1 MSDSDAAWRDPLDVV
16 VGWESTSDPALLRHR
31 RRGPFWDLLDE
42 LGVTLLVT
50 REYEHLL
57 LALSSA
63 GGRGEMTHLAVPHP
77 SGLAFDAERGVVHLA
92 STRNPN
98 QVLDLVPVAEP
109 HGDGGGRDD
118 GASGT
123 LVPVRSRTLPGRL
136 YLHDLALVGGCLH
149 ANAVGQDAV
158 VRLDAAGGHER
169 VWWPKVLDGRDEAFA
184 ANHLQLNSIAAGR
197 TLATSYF
204 TASAA
209 APGWRRP
216 GQRDFPVDGRGVV
229 FSGRTRRPVASGLT
243 RPHSARLS
251 PTDGRLWVAN
261 SGYGELGVVDVEGG
275 GYEPVVR
282 LPGWTRGLSLHG
294 DLAIV
299 GTSRVLPRFHRY
311 APGLDPDDC
320 VCAVHLV
327 DLRTG
332 AVRASLRWPDGDQ
345 LFAIEAVPAGF
356 TAGLPSGPGR
366 GAARQRALF
375 YDFEPT
381 RGKGPQ

>member
-1 MSDSDAAWRDPLDVV
+1 MSDADAAWRDPLAVV
-16 VGWESTSDPALLRHR
+16 VGWEHATDPALLRHR

-57 LALSSA
+57 LALAGA
-63 GGRGEMTHLAVPHP
+63 GGRGETTHLAVPHP

-109 HGDGGGRDD
+109 ARGRAGD
-118 GASGT
+118 APGT

-136 YLHDLALVGGCLH
+136 YLHDLALVGGRLH

-158 VRLDAAGGHER
+158 VRLDDAGGHER
-169 VWWPKVLDGRDEAFA
+169 VWWPKVLDDRDDPFG

-209 APGWRRP
+209 EPGRRRP

-229 FSGRTRRPVASGLT
+229 FSGRTRRPVATGLT

-251 PTDGRLWVAN
+251 PVDGRLWVAN
-261 SGYGELGVVDVEGG
+261 SGYGELGVVDLHGG

-282 LPGWTRGLSLHG
+282 LPGWTRGLALHG
-294 DLAIV
+294 DLAVV
-299 GTSRVLPRFHRY
+299 GTSRVLTRFRRY

-320 VCAVHLV
+320 VCGLHLV

-332 AVRASLRWPDGDQ
+332 AVRASLRWPAGDQ
-345 LFAIEAVPAGF
+345 LFAVEAVPAGF
-356 TAGLPSGPGR
+356 TAGLPSGSGR
-366 GAARQRALF
+366 TAARRRALF
-375 YDFEPT
+375 YDLAPT
-381 RGKGPQ
+381 RGKGPP